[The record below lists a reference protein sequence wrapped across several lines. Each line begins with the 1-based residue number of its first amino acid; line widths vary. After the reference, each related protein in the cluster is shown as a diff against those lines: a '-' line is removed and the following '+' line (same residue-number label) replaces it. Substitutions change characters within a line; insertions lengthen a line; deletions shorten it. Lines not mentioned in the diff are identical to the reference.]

1 MFETR
6 YLRDENGASF
16 FVNLRP
22 LQLRKNW
29 KRTNLASRFYGEGRS
44 CQRTNPAGSF
54 IFSSAATLE
63 ETIGAA
69 AACLHMLFSEGS
81 WTTRKDSRRNSERFL
96 RDFEKKRRRDAK
108 KQKAQE
114 AGEANATKA
123 AGKPC
128 DGRGMLQ
135 ALF

>member
-69 AACLHMLFSEGS
+69 AACLHMLFFRRELDNPQRFSEKFREILKRL
-81 WTTRKDSRRNSERFL
+81 RKEEKRMVGLKNVAEIPERYL
-96 RDFEKKRRRDAK
+96 N
-108 KQKAQE
+108 E
-114 AGEANATKA
+114 AEVWKGQ
-123 AGKPC
+123 
-128 DGRGMLQ
+128 LS
-135 ALF
+135 